1 MNTATSD
8 KPNVQASLKTWLSY
22 LEHIHPTTIDLG
34 LERVSLVAQRLDILK
49 PAPFVFTVAGT
60 NGKGTTCRTLEM
72 ILLSAGYRVGVYSSP
87 HLLRYTERVRI
98 NNQEL
103 PDIEHIKA
111 FDQIEHARQDIS
123 LSYFEYSTLAALLMF
138 KQANLDIVILEV
150 GLGGRLDATNI
161 VNADVA
167 VITSIALDH
176 TDFLGNTRESI
187 GYEKAG
193 IFKQHCTAIVGE
205 PDTPSSI
212 IKYAKEKQVQLHCC
226 QPNKGGDWQYKLVNH
241 QSWNFKSLKDTY
253 ENLPVPQIPLA
264 NAATALAAISYSK
277 LDVSINSIHQGLA
290 ITQLTGRFQ
299 IISENPLIIIDVAH
313 NPHAAKYLNS
323 QLQKVIQNRNNIKK
337 VRIVI
342 GMLKD
347 KDIKSTIAA
356 LKADC
361 WYCAS
366 LYGERGAT
374 AEEIAVNINPSVTTI
389 LTFPSVKAAWE
400 QAKTDADE
408 NDIIVVCGSF
418 YTVSDI
424 LGIAKNDEQ

>member
-1 MNTATSD
+1 MND
-8 KPNVQASLKTWLSY
+8 
-22 LEHIHPTTIDLG
+22 
-34 LERVSLVAQRLDILK
+34 
-49 PAPFVFTVAGT
+49 
-60 NGKGTTCRTLEM
+60 
-72 ILLSAGYRVGVYSSP
+72 
-87 HLLRYTERVRI
+87 
-98 NNQEL
+98 
-103 PDIEHIKA
+103 
-111 FDQIEHARQDIS
+111 
-123 LSYFEYSTLAALLMF
+123 
-138 KQANLDIVILEV
+138 
-150 GLGGRLDATNI
+150 
-161 VNADVA
+161 
-167 VITSIALDH
+167 
-176 TDFLGNTRESI
+176 
-187 GYEKAG
+187 
-193 IFKQHCTAIVGE
+193 
-205 PDTPSSI
+205 
-212 IKYAKEKQVQLHCC
+212 
-226 QPNKGGDWQYKLVNH
+226 

-313 NPHAAKYLNS
+313 NPHAAKYLNT

-374 AEEIAVNINPSVTTI
+374 AEDIAVNINPSVTTI